1 MYVRM
6 SGHTFD
12 AAERLLP
19 ALRYVCIHM
28 MSYHRY
34 VWMYVHMSVH
44 MYDAADGFYPRCA
57 TCASS
62 TLPRAKV
69 TRRLDT
75 YACRYVCI
83 STCIHM
89 IDIYGCVYNMSGHTY
104 NAADG
109 FCPCCATCASRKLPR
124 ANVTIRLDTCACR
137 YVCIFTCIHMID
149 IYGSMYICLGIHV
162 MQQTASA
169 RAVLRARRGN
179 YPQQTSRLD

>member
-89 IDIYGCVYNMSGHTY
+89 IDIYG
-104 NAADG
+104 
-109 FCPCCATCASRKLPR
+109 
-124 ANVTIRLDTCACR
+124 
-137 YVCIFTCIHMID
+137 
-149 IYGSMYICLGIHV
+149 SMYICLGIHV